1 VDGVKVSIDLALQGY
16 LTSGGEAG
24 VDGVKVSIDLALQ
37 EGISHPAA
45 KPEWMESRSQ

>member
-1 VDGVKVSIDLALQGY
+1 
-16 LTSGGEAG
+16 

-45 KPEWMESRSQ
+45 KPEWMESSVINSSCSSDGISHPAA